1 MIVWMIKGHPNRID
15 AKASKGVPG
24 LTDDQ
29 GASDRKSDATAAGV
43 IAVRRR
49 HDRSRV
55 MDPDGR
61 VGRWSACRAARDAGL
76 VARGRRAEAEFLRQE
91 IGWHT
96 AQTLD
101 REPQAS
107 SLSETTA

>member
-1 MIVWMIKGHPNRID
+1 MIKRMIKGHPTESMPSQ
-15 AKASKGVPG
+15 AKESHGARMARV
-24 LTDDQ
+24 
-29 GASDRKSDATAAGV
+29 ASDRKSDATAGV
-43 IAVRRR
+43 IAMRRR

-76 VARGRRAEAEFLRQE
+76 VVRGRRAEAEFLRQK